1 MIPSLSPYLPSPKIW
16 VSNLP
21 YEPLWA
27 ERCRLLPNYC
37 GSCSIQRRYKSV
49 AALFGTRQRLSRPGW
64 PTHVA
69 VAGSDIKKY
78 LTIWR
83 FLVSQ
88 STHRWRSTLKWQR
101 QSGVVIFIYSHSLR
115 QLRSSLPHDVA
126 QSVASAIIG
135 SRLDYCNCTTA
146 CQTRTSRGYREC
158 RMLLLELFAKIHD
171 ANLTQPSFLRIGYRC
186 VAESTTR
193 LLSSVIKPSNCN
205 NLRVLLV
212 YSRHTD
218 SRVFWGYPRQ
228 TYFQHSLH
236 RQTRLLVGSHA
247 ALPPFGTVSFICTLR
262 WQFH

>member
-1 MIPSLSPYLPSPKIW
+1 MSRAMSSIAKLLWFLFDTAPLQVCRCFVRNSATSFQTRLADPRRCCW
-16 VSNLP
+16 V
-21 YEPLWA
+21 W
-27 ERCRLLPNYC
+27 
-37 GSCSIQRRYKSV
+37 
-49 AALFGTRQRLSRPGW
+49 
-64 PTHVA
+64 H
-69 VAGSDIKKY
+69 KKY